1 LIIFYNSLCSFI
13 FIESKQVQIGNL
25 NISSN
30 AILAPMAE
38 ISDFAFRKI
47 AKDYGAGLTYTQM
60 VSAEGIAKGDFNTL
74 RLLTFSKN
82 EFPVGVQL
90 LGNDAGILGRAVK
103 ELIKLNISIIDLN
116 CGCPVEKV
124 VKNKMGSYLLTQP
137 ELLGQLV
144 KSMVKNS
151 NGVPISVKI
160 RLGFRDDINVLET
173 AKIIEDNGASAIL
186 LHARTRNNKYNVE
199 PDLEW
204 IAKVKENSSLKIFG
218 NGSIF
223 TVDDAN
229 NMLKETNCDGVL
241 IARGALGNPFIFKQF
256 NLLNKGITYKP
267 DYKEI
272 LDVVLMHV
280 KLIEREQGFIK
291 NFDKAKKNIIWYYKN
306 YNGIWC
312 LVKQLFPASDYA
324 EIKKI
329 VINHSKNLESGNYP
343 EEDFE
348 IVNKKF
354 KDKVLFWLA
363 KEEKGKVCYN

>member
-1 LIIFYNSLCSFI
+1 M
-13 FIESKQVQIGNL
+13 QIGNL
-25 NISSN
+25 NINSN

-38 ISDFAFRKI
+38 ITDFAFRKI

-90 LGNDAGILGRAVK
+90 LGNDADILGAAVR
-103 ELIKLNISIIDLN
+103 ELAKLNVSIIDLN

-137 ELLGQLV
+137 KLLAQLV
-144 KSMVKNS
+144 KSMVANS
-151 NGVPISVKI
+151 NGIPITVKI
-160 RLGFRDDINVLET
+160 RLGFRDEINVLDNV
-173 AKIIEDNGASAIL
+173 KIIEDSGASAIL
-186 LHARTRNNKYNVE
+186 LHARTRNDKYNVE
-199 PDLEW
+199 PSLEW
-204 IAKVKENSSLKIFG
+204 IAKVKENSGIKIIG
-218 NGSIF
+218 NGSVF
-223 TVDDAN
+223 TVEDAN
-229 NMLKETNCDGVL
+229 EMLEKTSCDGVL

-256 NLLNKGITYKP
+256 NLLNKGIKYQP
-267 DYKEI
+267 DYKEV
-272 LDVVLMHV
+272 LDVVLRHV
-280 KLIEREQGFIK
+280 QLIEREQGFIK

-312 LVKQLFPASDYA
+312 LVEQLLSASNYA

-329 VINHSKNLESGNYP
+329 VINHSNNLQSGKYP

>member
-1 LIIFYNSLCSFI
+1 
-13 FIESKQVQIGNL
+13 VQIGNL
-25 NISSN
+25 KIDSN

-38 ISDFAFRKI
+38 ITDFAFRKI
-47 AKDYGAGLTYTQM
+47 AKEYGAGLTYTQM

-90 LGNDAGILGRAVK
+90 LGNDVGILGAAVR
-103 ELIKLNISIIDLN
+103 ELTKLNISIIDLN

-137 ELLGQLV
+137 KLLGKLV
-144 KSMVKNS
+144 KSMVENS
-151 NGVPISVKI
+151 NGIPISIKI
-160 RLGFRDDINVLET
+160 RLGFRDEINVLET

-186 LHARTRNNKYNVE
+186 LHARTRNGKYNVE

-204 IAKVKENSSLKIFG
+204 IAKVKEISELKIIG

-223 TVDDAN
+223 TVDDAV
-229 NMLKETNCDGVL
+229 NMIKKTNCDGVL
-241 IARGALGNPFIFKQF
+241 MARGALGNPFIFKQF
-256 NLLNKGITYKP
+256 NLLKKGISYKP
-267 DYKEI
+267 EYEEI
-272 LDVVLMHV
+272 FNVVLQHIE
-280 KLIEREQGFIK
+280 LLEREQGFTK
-291 NFDKAKKNIIWYYKN
+291 NFDRAKKNIIWYYKN

-312 LVKQLFPASDYA
+312 LIEQLLSASNFA

-329 VINHSKNLESGNYP
+329 VINHSEKLQSGKYP